1 MKLSVY
7 AGLRAIA
14 YVISNEGRVI
24 KHGVKRVNVEF
35 DHYYEYMAGQPV
47 SLRITR
53 RQKRQ
58 ARRNLWRYRS
68 RRASLKHLLKKNG
81 MFSDKPMHRNEVLKL
96 RVEALSRELT
106 SSELYHVIL
115 SLQTKRGYKSLRGVS
130 DNEGSDYLQTI
141 AMHEENRLKF
151 KSLSD
156 YLLSLPT
163 SKNIIFNRASYEQE
177 FWEIMSCQNLST
189 ELKQLIFSK
198 IYFQRPL
205 KKGKIGNCKVEPN
218 RKVMHESSP
227 LFQEFR
233 CWRDAMNIIVWDDDM
248 NEVEITNMHRG
259 IWADHLLSGKNLT
272 KAAVC
277 KDLGIKKSQSYHWLS
292 GKQLAGNPVAGIS
305 EELWQDLFS
314 AVENT
319 QLRELLSKKYDFDQ
333 FEIDRLVDM
342 DLHKFGYAEYSA
354 KAVRK
359 LLPELKQ
366 FKKLSQAVLDLY
378 GKVEMK
384 EIALRNVVLE
394 KHFDSYKS
402 LIEKIKSEYPIT
414 EVHFEIDQLL
424 KAGNKQRKE
433 MAKRNRAALK
443 FDKENETVLA
453 GRSGYDRLKYKLWK
467 ESEGVS
473 PYEPD
478 VQIPLEELFTDKYDL
493 DHIVPKSK
501 IFETGVSNMVLCR
514 KDLNQKKQQKLPTE
528 FAAELGF
535 SEQEWKEVAER
546 FGSKKKFLLMD
557 ELPTD
562 WISRRQNSDYNTKCF
577 GTLADVN
584 IPNKLINKFQGEWG
598 MKKYDENDCR
608 YYLYKAFVLANLD
621 QKAVDKYDRIFE
633 IEKSIYS
640 HPMTLEMPENFE
652 DIIPYLHKPKLVRK
666 TKNGF
671 HPAKQLHQE
680 TILGKRVIGGK
691 TFYKVRQPMS
701 KLSPRMVEN
710 VYNHDLRNAL
720 QAWIAR
726 GGGLEKAK
734 ENMEEKPFI
743 FKGNVVSSVSV
754 RMTDNDLP
762 YLRHKSGASIHS
774 KTKEG
779 EPVDF
784 VYGENNYALAVRF
797 DAKGKISKRL
807 ISLLDHVDNL
817 NGERKAYEGTLY
829 QKFDTVRYNGELM
842 YFIGCGESN
851 QLRNIY
857 HLNAS
862 ETIKSFKYSDLE
874 FVKVNQLGDEES
886 H

>member
-7 AGLRAIA
+7 VGLRAIA
-14 YVISNEGRVI
+14 YIISEGGNVV

-68 RRASLKHLLKKNG
+68 RRKNLKYILKESG
-81 MFSDKPMHRNEVLKL
+81 IFSDKPMHRNEVLKL
-96 RVEALSRELT
+96 RVDGLSRALNPD
-106 SSELYHVIL
+106 ELYHVLL

-151 KSLSD
+151 KSIAD

-177 FWEIMSCQNLST
+177 FWQIMEAQDLPET
-189 ELKQLIFSK
+189 LKQKLFAL

-205 KKGKIGNCKVEPN
+205 RKGKIGNCKVEPN

-227 LFQEFR
+227 IFQEFR
-233 CWRDAMNIIVWDDDM
+233 CWRDAMNIIVWDEDM
-248 NEVEITNMHRG
+248 NEVEITNMHRQ
-259 IWADHLLSGKNLT
+259 IWAEHLLSGKNLT

-277 KDLGIKKSQSYHWLS
+277 KDLGIKKSATYSWLS

-314 AVENT
+314 AVENE
-319 QLRELLSKKYDFDQ
+319 QLRRLLAKKYNFSD
-333 FEIDRLVDM
+333 FEIDRLVDL
-342 DLHKFGYAEYSA
+342 DLHKLSWADYSA
-354 KAVRK
+354 KAVKK

-366 FKKLSQAVLDLY
+366 YKKLSEAILDMY

-402 LIEKIKSEYPIT
+402 LLEAIKSKYPIT
-414 EVHFEIDQLL
+414 EVHFEIDHLL

-433 MAKRNRAALK
+433 MAKRKRAEAK
-443 FDKENETVLA
+443 FDKENEVILA
-453 GRSGYDRLKYKLWK
+453 GRSSYDRLKYKLWK

-514 KDLNQKKQQKLPTE
+514 RDLNQQKQRKLAPE
-528 FAAELGF
+528 FARELGID
-535 SEQEWKEVAER
+535 EQTWKEVAEK

-584 IPNKLINKFQGEWG
+584 IPNKLINKFQNEWNL
-598 MKKYDENDCR
+598 KKYDENDCR

-621 QKAVDKYDRIFE
+621 QSTVDRFDRIAE
-633 IEKSIYS
+633 IENSVYKLNQPISL
-640 HPMTLEMPENFE
+640 PDNFE
-652 DIIPYLHKPKLVRK
+652 DVIPYLPKPKLVRR
-666 TKNGF
+666 TKYGY
-671 HPAKQLHQE
+671 HPSKQLHQE
-680 TILGKRVIGGK
+680 TILGKRVIDGK
-691 TFYKVRQPMS
+691 SFYKVRQPMS
-701 KLSPRMVEN
+701 KLSPRMVQNIYASEMRKA
-710 VYNHDLRNAL
+710 VEE
-720 QAWIAR
+720 WIDQH
-726 GGGLEKAK
+726 GDLEKAK
-734 ENMEEKPFI
+734 ASLEETPFT
-743 FKGNVVSSVSV
+743 FQGNVVSSVSV
-754 RMTDNDLP
+754 RMTDTDLP
-762 YLRHKSGASIHS
+762 YLRHKTGASIH
-774 KTKEG
+774 TKSQEG

-784 VYGENNYALAVRF
+784 VYGENNYALEVKF
-797 DAKGKISKRL
+797 ENGKEKRRL
-807 ISLLDHVDNL
+807 ITLLEHVDNL
-817 NGERKAYEGTLY
+817 NGKREPYEGILF
-829 QKFDTVRYNGELM
+829 QRFDTVKYNGEIM
-842 YFIGCGESN
+842 YLIGCGESN
-851 QLRNIY
+851 QLRSIY

-862 ETIKSFKYSDLE
+862 ETIKSFKYNDLE
-874 FVKVNQLGDEES
+874 KIQVNQLGSEKS
-886 H
+886 